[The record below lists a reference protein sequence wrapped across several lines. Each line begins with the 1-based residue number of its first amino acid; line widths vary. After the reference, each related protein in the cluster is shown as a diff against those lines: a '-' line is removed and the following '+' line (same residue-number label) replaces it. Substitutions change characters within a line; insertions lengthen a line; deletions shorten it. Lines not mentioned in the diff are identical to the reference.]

1 VNALKA
7 MGIVVSAM
15 LTTWVLSGCVNLPK
29 SDVPSAA
36 AAQIPATWRATTS
49 DGRTAELTSWWNEF
63 SDAQLRALIDKAL
76 AQNYDLKAAVERTR
90 QAQAL
95 ITVARANLYP
105 QVDVTADAAR
115 LRSHVPPPARMIT
128 DSAVGVSGL
137 WDIDIFGGNQLRGLA
152 QTAQASATE
161 EARRDFEV
169 ALTANVATAYMQLR
183 GLQRQLEILSQN
195 IGARADTLHLTKVRY
210 QAGLATDL
218 DVSRAETQLRQVE
231 ASVPDVQRQ
240 IDNDLGTL
248 AILTGDTPESID
260 STLTAAAPIPAS
272 VPALPA
278 QAPAALL
285 ERRPDLRQAARGI
298 DAAAANLGS
307 AQADL
312 LPKFTLSF
320 AGSVD
325 RLDFGGLP
333 TVTDN
338 LFNVGLGIFWPL
350 FNAGRI
356 HANIT
361 AQDAALR
368 QAEYAFD
375 QALLNALQD
384 VESAYTDVRA
394 QRQRSA
400 LLGLAVESAQRSAK
414 LAQDL
419 YNAGQA
425 DFLSVLDTHT
435 QLLDT
440 QRDLAQAQTDAAVS
454 AVSLYRALGGGWR
467 TSVATASVSPI
478 STSAPMSAA
487 TP

>member
-1 VNALKA
+1 
-7 MGIVVSAM
+7 MCSARSI
-15 LTTWVLSGCVNLPK
+15 TTWVRWPSSPGILRSPSTARSSLPRR
-29 SDVPSAA
+29 SR
-36 AAQIPATWRATTS
+36 RAHRLCPRRHRRRCSS
-49 DGRTAELTSWWNEF
+49 DGRICA
-63 SDAQLRALIDKAL
+63 
-76 AQNYDLKAAVERTR
+76 
-90 QAQAL
+90 
-95 ITVARANLYP
+95 
-105 QVDVTADAAR
+105 
-115 LRSHVPPPARMIT
+115 
-128 DSAVGVSGL
+128 
-137 WDIDIFGGNQLRGLA
+137 
-152 QTAQASATE
+152 
-161 EARRDFEV
+161 
-169 ALTANVATAYMQLR
+169 
-183 GLQRQLEILSQN
+183 
-195 IGARADTLHLTKVRY
+195 
-210 QAGLATDL
+210 
-218 DVSRAETQLRQVE
+218 
-231 ASVPDVQRQ
+231 
-240 IDNDLGTL
+240 
-248 AILTGDTPESID
+248 
-260 STLTAAAPIPAS
+260 
-272 VPALPA
+272 
-278 QAPAALL
+278 
-285 ERRPDLRQAARGI
+285 QAARGI

-419 YNAGQA
+419 YNAGQT

-454 AVSLYRALGGGWR
+454 AVSLYRALGGAWR
-467 TSVATASVSPI
+467 NSVATASVSPI
-478 STSAPMSAA
+478 NTSAQLSAA